1 MKEYPFGLHDN
12 PFRLTPDTEYFFP
25 SEEHKI
31 ALKILEYAFSSDE
44 PFTVIVGD
52 VGVGKTMVLRK
63 ALKEI
68 PENKEI
74 ALILTSNL
82 SPDEI
87 LEAIVTDLGLNKE
100 DCKSKEDFLKK
111 IQEYVTSLAEKGKSL
126 IVIID
131 EAQNLSLETLEQ
143 LRLLSNIELEKKK
156 LLQIVLLGQNELGK
170 KIKRLKQL
178 KQRITISEYLGFL
191 KKSEV
196 PEYINFRLSKAGKGD
211 VIITRYAMRYVARLS
226 HGIPR
231 LINSIMGRALLLAYS
246 NGKNIISYNVVRQA
260 AKTLSIK
267 NTPKW
272 WYFLLAAV
280 ILIFIVLFL
289 FDEIDEK
296 IVGIVSELIKR
307 K

>member
-31 ALKILEYAFSSDE
+31 ALKILEYVFSSDE
-44 PFTVIVGD
+44 PFAAIVGD
-52 VGVGKTMVLRK
+52 VGVGKTMILRK

-68 PENKEI
+68 PEDREV
-74 ALILTSNL
+74 ALVLTSNL

-87 LEAIVTDLGLNKE
+87 LEAIVTDLGLNRE
-100 DCKSKEDFLKK
+100 DCKSKEGFLRK
-111 IQEYVTSLAEKGKSL
+111 IQEHVTSLAENGKSL
-126 IVIID
+126 IIVID

-156 LLQIVLLGQNELGK
+156 LLQIVLLGQNKLEK

-178 KQRITISEYLGFL
+178 KQRITIFEHL
-191 KKSEV
+191 KPLTKSEV

-211 VIITRYAMRYVARLS
+211 VVVTRCAMRYVTRFS
-226 HGIPR
+226 RGIPR
-231 LINSIMGRALLLAYS
+231 LINSIMGRALLLAYPR
-246 NGKNIISYNVVRQA
+246 GKGIISSNVVHQA
-260 AKTLSIK
+260 AETLSIK

-272 WYFLLAAV
+272 WYFLPAAV
-280 ILIFIVLFL
+280 ILIIIVLFL
-289 FDEIDEK
+289 FDEK
-296 IVGIVSELIKR
+296 IINLVNWLIK
-307 K
+307 

>member
-31 ALKILEYAFSSDE
+31 ALKILEYVFSSDE
-44 PFTVIVGD
+44 PFAAIVGGI
-52 VGVGKTMVLRK
+52 GVGKTTILRK

-68 PENKEI
+68 PEDREV
-74 ALILTSNL
+74 ALVLTSNL

-126 IVIID
+126 IIVID
-131 EAQNLSLETLEQ
+131 EAQNLPLETLEQ
-143 LRLLSNIELEKKK
+143 LRLLSNIELEKEK
-156 LLQIVLLGQNELGK
+156 LLQIVLLGQNKLGK
-170 KIKRLKQL
+170 NIRQLKQL
-178 KQRITISEYLGFL
+178 KQRITISEYLGSL

-211 VIITRYAMRYVARLS
+211 VVVTRCAMRYVTRFS
-226 HGIPR
+226 RGIPR

-246 NGKNIISYNVVRQA
+246 NGKNIISSNVVRQA

-272 WYFLLAAV
+272 WYFLPAAV

-289 FDEIDEK
+289 FDEK
-296 IVGIVSELIKR
+296 IVGIVSGLIK
-307 K
+307 